1 MGVIIHRLQPG
12 DGIRRW
18 AIQINESWRINS
30 TEQCIKDVVTIHY
43 IGTLLDGFKES
54 IIHSSSR
61 TRTELHSFNRKV
73 IRGWDEGV
81 PQLSMGEKALLTITA
96 DYAYG
101 ERGFPPNIPSNTT
114 LNFEVELIAIN
125 YNPYDLRSPD
135 NVQIHYT
142 GWLKDSGKKFDS
154 SVDRGQPFETTI
166 GVGRVIKG
174 WDEGVPQ
181 LSLGEKAKLTITP
194 DFGYGSRGAGNAIPP
209 NATLIFEV
217 ELLAIN
223 GRKA

>member
-1 MGVIIHRLQPG
+1 MGVDIERVPGTVKQNVQP
-12 DGIRRW
+12 
-18 AIQINESWRINS
+18 
-30 TEQCIKDVVTIHY
+30 
-43 IGTLLDGFKES
+43 
-54 IIHSSSR
+54 
-61 TRTELHSFNRKV
+61 
-73 IRGWDEGV
+73 
-81 PQLSMGEKALLTITA
+81 KA
-96 DYAYG
+96 G
-101 ERGFPPNIPSNTT
+101 
-114 LNFEVELIAIN
+114 
-125 YNPYDLRSPD
+125 D

-154 SVDRGQPFETTI
+154 SVDRDQPFETTI